1 MARVKQTNRRAPQR
15 PRGMVQIPLKA
26 GHAQHR
32 AMIAGQS
39 VEKSAAKH
47 AAISRALPQPIR
59 DFCIPVT
66 KAEPSMDDWVALE
79 PHRIHYGVPELK
91 KYAQLECL
99 RVPVMRAQRLLGYVP
114 LPTRYES
121 SWVYL
126 CYCVDY
132 WLAIWK
138 CWDSESK
145 KKRRKTKKAN
155 PKIQQERADLI
166 ATCRKNNG
174 ARFLQAMV
182 ARRTVLEECMANG
195 VNDERIKSLDEFII
209 RNYRDWLFLEFDEL
223 PDDADRYLEADPLH
237 AGNRK
242 LFETGWVDNFRMML
256 GREDHAWMYDGLDL
270 SELFKQGMDT
280 ALHELKKGG
289 EQVDITHDEN
299 AQLPD
304 KWHELHEPPIRFT
317 SERKDKFICDGFT
330 LDEPLVFLYRCLQDD
345 DEIEREDFLREI
357 MDMWA
362 TDESRR
368 RWSSHVD
375 QLFDGEMKWDDFS
388 DLVADELG
396 LEPDQR
402 VNSMG
407 PDGAEPDLLFLKLDA
422 KIAVRAYLRNSE
434 SDPDTAAAIFRQ
446 SIDRFADPDA
456 NDRRVWDW
464 VMRKVKP
471 DTVTATLQ
479 KAHVHRSTSSKGH
492 QGDKSATLTITGHTH
507 DVQRLS
513 PSPSSNPQPA
523 PPAKVVLSD
532 MDVDQADAAS
542 RGSSPDTGNN
552 ILLDGEQH
560 SAVQASRV
568 PMSNTMLPGS
578 YGHVDS
584 NAGKNQE
591 DRLTTPSNTPPDH
604 TPDVIG
610 EYQDDS
616 QFTATHEEGDRSTGN
631 ENFVPESLFSLADV
645 QQSINDFISDGIS
658 FNEFRNILLTDTPPI
673 HEKTVHEV
681 LRTLDPGHADRK
693 MLNAFLEKLQVEE
706 ALAIGALLYVCGLI
720 SK

>member
-1 MARVKQTNRRAPQR
+1 MT
-15 PRGMVQIPLKA
+15 A
-26 GHAQHR
+26 GK
-32 AMIAGQS
+32 S
-39 VEKSAAKH
+39 VAKSAAKH

-66 KAEPSMDDWVALE
+66 KVEPSMDQWVARE

-91 KYAQLECL
+91 DYAQLECM

-132 WLAIWK
+132 WLAIWR
-138 CWDSESK
+138 CWDGESK
-145 KKRRKTKKAN
+145 KKQRKTKNTNAKTR
-155 PKIQQERADLI
+155 QERADLI
-166 ATCRKNNG
+166 ATSRKNAG
-174 ARFLQAMV
+174 ARLPCWRSV
-182 ARRTVLEECMANG
+182 WRTFV
-195 VNDERIKSLDEFII
+195 I
-209 RNYRDWLFLEFDEL
+209 RNHRDWSFLEFDEL
-223 PDDADRYLEADPLH
+223 PDDADKYLEADPLH

-242 LFETGWVDNFRMML
+242 LFETGWVDSCPMML
-256 GREDHAWMYDGLDL
+256 GREDHAWMYCGLDL

-280 ALHELKKGG
+280 ALHELKQGG

-317 SERKDKFICDGFT
+317 SEWKDKFICDGFT
-330 LDEPLVFLYRCLQDD
+330 LEEPLVFLYYCLQDKE
-345 DEIEREDFLREI
+345 EIERGDFLREI
-357 MDMWA
+357 MDMLV
-362 TDESRR
+362 TDEARQ
-368 RWSSHVD
+368 RWPSHVNR
-375 QLFDGEMKWDDFS
+375 LIDGEMKWDDFS
-388 DLVADELG
+388 NVVADELD
-396 LEPDQR
+396 LEPAQWA
-402 VNSMG
+402 NSMSL
-407 PDGAEPDLLFLKLDA
+407 DGAEPDFLFLKLDA

-434 SDPDTAAAIFRQ
+434 SNPNTAAAMFRQ
-446 SIDRFADPDA
+446 STDRFADPDA

-523 PPAKVVLSD
+523 PPAEVVLSD

-542 RGSSPDTGNN
+542 RGSSPDTRNN

-568 PMSNTMLPGS
+568 PVSNTMLPS
-578 YGHVDS
+578 S
-584 NAGKNQE
+584 NAGKNQG

-610 EYQDDS
+610 EYQDDES
-616 QFTATHEEGDRSTGN
+616 QFTATHEGDRSTGN
-631 ENFVPESLFSLADV
+631 DNSIPGSLFPWRTCNGPST
-645 QQSINDFISDGIS
+645 IS
-658 FNEFRNILLTDTPPI
+658 FTMAFR
-673 HEKTVHEV
+673 
-681 LRTLDPGHADRK
+681 
-693 MLNAFLEKLQVEE
+693 
-706 ALAIGALLYVCGLI
+706 
-720 SK
+720 